1 MSTKDVL
8 LVGLGG
14 VGTVCTSVKRFP
26 DSQAQTIS
34 SDYDTADSE
43 ALITQLT
50 DAYILQSSKLAR
62 VTVVARSNYDV
73 VNGEH
78 RVLMSHT
85 ARILG

>member
-1 MSTKDVL
+1 MATKDVL

-14 VGTVCTSVKRFP
+14 VGTMCTSVKRFP

-34 SDYDTADSE
+34 SDHTADSE
-43 ALITQLT
+43 ALIAQLT

-78 RVLMSHT
+78 WVLMSHT